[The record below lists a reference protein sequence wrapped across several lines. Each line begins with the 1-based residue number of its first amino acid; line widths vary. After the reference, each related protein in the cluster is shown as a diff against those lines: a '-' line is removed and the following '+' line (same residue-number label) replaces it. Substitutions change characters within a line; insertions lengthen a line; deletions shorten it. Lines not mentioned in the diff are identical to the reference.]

1 MMRGRSE
8 SAGINRHRVGNVT
21 EGLGDGSGK
30 SGRGRLSVNRI
41 RAASTAKIVKK
52 CAIIFD

>member
-1 MMRGRSE
+1 MKRGRSE

-30 SGRGRLSVNRI
+30 S
-41 RAASTAKIVKK
+41 ASHFMSAKRPGDWLEEKE
-52 CAIIFD
+52 